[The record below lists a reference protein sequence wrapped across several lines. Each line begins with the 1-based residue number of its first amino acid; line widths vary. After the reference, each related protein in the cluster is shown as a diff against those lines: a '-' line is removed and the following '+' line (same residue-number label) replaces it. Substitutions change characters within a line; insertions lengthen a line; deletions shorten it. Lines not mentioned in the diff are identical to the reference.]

1 MEDLH
6 VNALKAIGECLT
18 TPPSDMRALCTFLE
32 ESHILLFII
41 AQSPS
46 PDIYDGLKSIMQ
58 SIISTD
64 LLEHFDEDI
73 RVDVV
78 ACLSEIIRITAPNL
92 PYGDETMMFIF
103 KLIVETFR
111 GLNLIST
118 RSYRKRVLIL
128 ETMAKVKSCNVIL
141 DLDSQLIIRM
151 FSCFFNTIRHQNE
164 ENVFSPMEMIMID
177 AIEAS
182 HDISDELIRCLLSS
196 VKKDGRREVN
206 PIAYVLGKR
215 VIEKTHTKLRPYLI
229 AFFESSG
236 RFQFNYSKIVT
247 KICQNTKL
255 PPWLTIVKEFGSKL
269 SIADDPEEEDGVDA
283 AASHEPPTGIFS
295 RDESEHGLE
304 LNQNETMVH
313 PIESRMRFRPS
324 VFDNLEKMKGVT
336 VAGVNINIKPSE

>member
-1 MEDLH
+1 MYIYFYYLADL
-6 VNALKAIGECLT
+6 VQ
-18 TPPSDMRALCTFLE
+18 

-151 FSCFFNTIRHQNE
+151 FSCFFNTIR
-164 ENVFSPMEMIMID
+164 
-177 AIEAS
+177 
-182 HDISDELIRCLLSS
+182 
-196 VKKDGRREVN
+196 
-206 PIAYVLGKR
+206 
-215 VIEKTHTKLRPYLI
+215 
-229 AFFESSG
+229 
-236 RFQFNYSKIVT
+236 
-247 KICQNTKL
+247 
-255 PPWLTIVKEFGSKL
+255 
-269 SIADDPEEEDGVDA
+269 
-283 AASHEPPTGIFS
+283 
-295 RDESEHGLE
+295 
-304 LNQNETMVH
+304 
-313 PIESRMRFRPS
+313 
-324 VFDNLEKMKGVT
+324 
-336 VAGVNINIKPSE
+336 